1 LFQHVRFVLEHRDR
15 FREGSVLNL
24 ACMAYAPM
32 YRRSIDDPAA
42 LAPLQRALMDQEG
55 SQDSE
60 FGLEGNNNPVAVRC
74 AAAQALGETGELA
87 VIWDLESVA
96 KMPEEEL
103 RLRSSAI
110 QGLAEI
116 ARVRLEQKQSVD
128 EIADA
133 FFRLLESNR
142 EGSDPILQDIAI
154 EFAKVAPLDGLSRI
168 LALLSVPER
177 NFSVQRGIYP
187 FLSRFPND
195 TERIATDTLAA
206 AAALN
211 DDQIA
216 TLYPKPGRMLAE
228 IAESS
233 STFNE
238 LSDDEL
244 FKLLRNLAMALAK
257 ISAVHPESSVR
268 ILAHQNLQQVIARVD
283 LSLSIDPAANSEVRE
298 RRWEQWRSDW
308 SRIESQLY
316 LNEIRQLESRH
327 TPLEDR

>member
-1 LFQHVRFVLEHRDR
+1 
-15 FREGSVLNL
+15 
-24 ACMAYAPM
+24 
-32 YRRSIDDPAA
+32 
-42 LAPLQRALMDQEG
+42 
-55 SQDSE
+55 
-60 FGLEGNNNPVAVRC
+60 
-74 AAAQALGETGELA
+74 
-87 VIWDLESVA
+87 
-96 KMPEEEL
+96 MPEEEL

-116 ARVRLEQKQSVD
+116 ARVRLEQKQGVD

-154 EFAKVAPLDGLSRI
+154 EFAKVARLDGLSRI

-257 ISAVHPESSVR
+257 ISAIHPESSVR

-298 RRWEQWRSDW
+298 RRWKQWRSDW